1 MLSKPAEDQFK
12 EPEAKDLDEGWWASV
27 LSDEETLTAPAK
39 LANSKAVSPAM
50 GRVDWDQVKA
60 LYDRDEVVDLIVHG
74 YNRGGL
80 LVQATGIQG
89 FVPISH
95 LVDMPSNATEE
106 DRRQMLA
113 GYIGRSL
120 CLKVIECEPS
130 QERIVLSGRAALA
143 PARTGR
149 HGPAG

>member
-1 MLSKPAEDQFK
+1 MLSKPVEDQFK
-12 EPEAKDLDEGWWASV
+12 DSEAKDLDEGWWASV
-27 LSDEETLTAPAK
+27 LSDEETQTTPAK
-39 LANSKAVSPAM
+39 QANSKAVSPAM

-95 LVDMPSNATEE
+95 LVDM
-106 DRRQMLA
+106 
-113 GYIGRSL
+113 
-120 CLKVIECEPS
+120 
-130 QERIVLSGRAALA
+130 
-143 PARTGR
+143 
-149 HGPAG
+149 